1 MIVKNI
7 NLEQELRNIL
17 LKLRECYREMYGN
30 EDIEMYCN
38 QLEEIEQFM
47 YYNNED
53 RLTFDATEVIY
64 DLIHDYTD
72 KVINDSNVIIDINNL
87 FDNIENDKLKSNLS
101 NIIYTLVGIEYN
113 TLNEYII
120 LLKNAIDNIKD
131 LIKEV
136 K

>member
-7 NLEQELRNIL
+7 NVEQELRNIL
-17 LKLRECYREMYGN
+17 LKLKECYKEMDRN
-30 EDIEMYCN
+30 EDIEKYCN

-64 DLIHDYTD
+64 DLIHDYVD
-72 KVINDSNVIIDINNL
+72 KVMNDNDVIIDIDNL
-87 FDNIENDKLKSNLS
+87 FDNIENDKLKSNLG

-120 LLKNAIDNIKD
+120 LLKDVIDNIKD
-131 LIKEV
+131 LIKEL

>member
-17 LKLRECYREMYGN
+17 LKLRECYREMYEN
-30 EDIEMYCN
+30 EDIEEYCN

-53 RLTFDATEVIY
+53 RLTLDATEVIY

-87 FDNIENDKLKSNLS
+87 FDTVEDNELKSNLGK
-101 NIIYTLVGIEYN
+101 IIYTLVGIEYN
-113 TLNEYII
+113 TLNEYIT

>member
-30 EDIEMYCN
+30 EDIEKYCN

-53 RLTFDATEVIY
+53 RLTLDATEVIY
-64 DLIHDYTD
+64 DLIHDYVN
-72 KVINDSNVIIDINNL
+72 KVIDDSNVIIDINNL
-87 FDNIENDKLKSNLS
+87 FDTVKNDKLKSNLGK
-101 NIIYTLVGIEYN
+101 IIYTLVWREYN
-113 TLNEYII
+113 TLNEYIT
-120 LLKNAIDNIKD
+120 LLKNVIDNIKD

>member
-7 NLEQELRNIL
+7 NLEQGLRNIL

-30 EDIEMYCN
+30 EDIEKYCN

-53 RLTFDATEVIY
+53 RLTLDATEVIY

-87 FDNIENDKLKSNLS
+87 FDNTEDNELKSNLS
-101 NIIYTLVGIEYN
+101 EIIYTLVGIEYN

>member
-7 NLEQELRNIL
+7 NLEQGLRNIL

-30 EDIEMYCN
+30 EDIEKYCN

-53 RLTFDATEVIY
+53 RLTLDATEVIY
-64 DLIHDYTD
+64 DLIHDYVN

-87 FDNIENDKLKSNLS
+87 FDTVEDNELKSNLS
-101 NIIYTLVGIEYN
+101 NIIYTLAGIEYN

-120 LLKNAIDNIKD
+120 LLENAIDNIKD

>member
-17 LKLRECYREMYGN
+17 LKLRECYGEMYGN
-30 EDIEMYCN
+30 EDIEEYCN

-53 RLTFDATEVIY
+53 GLTLDATEVIY

-87 FDNIENDKLKSNLS
+87 FDNTEDNELKSNLS
-101 NIIYTLVGIEYN
+101 EIIYTLVGIEYN

-131 LIKEV
+131 LIKEM

>member
-17 LKLRECYREMYGN
+17 LKLRECYEEMYGN
-30 EDIEMYCN
+30 EDIEKYCN

-53 RLTFDATEVIY
+53 GLTLDATEVIY

-87 FDNIENDKLKSNLS
+87 FDNTEDNELKSNLS
-101 NIIYTLVGIEYN
+101 EIIYTLVGIEYN